1 MTVTRTSA
9 KRIRSVFDDAPQIAQ
24 YLGLEARKLA
34 RLLRAGRL
42 GAAVGSVVELTTGRN
57 PYYAFRLENRRYQ
70 LVSVGD
76 HELVVDTADAGI
88 SRTLLAYGVHEYRSS
103 TAFARELERLAAAID
118 GPVRVLE
125 VGANIGY
132 FCTIE
137 AGILGDRARIH
148 AVEPIPSNVALLE
161 HNLERN
167 GYADLADVE
176 RLAFGDEERTVEMRL
191 STHSNQHQ
199 VRAGSSAQ
207 DSVSASAMDGV
218 STATDGV
225 SAATGGV
232 SSTATLEG
240 GESDPVSVEQ
250 TTGNRYLA
258 DRDVDPASINVVRF
272 DVEGYEA
279 AVLEGLTDVLEAP
292 GPTVVYAELHP
303 LDLSPVSKTGI
314 VDRFATNGFE
324 VVSAVRTD
332 AAAGVPDARRWH
344 GLECDVESFD
354 DLRRAMAESDH
365 SIELI
370 ARK

>member
-1 MTVTRTSA
+1 MTATRTPA
-9 KRIRSVFDDAPQIAQ
+9 KRVRSVLDDAPQIAQ
-24 YLGLEARKLA
+24 FLGLETRKLA
-34 RLLRAGRL
+34 RLLRAGRP
-42 GAAVGSVVELTTGRN
+42 GAAVGSIAELATGRN
-57 PYYAFRLENRRYQ
+57 PYYAFRLEDRRYQ
-70 LVSVGD
+70 PVSVGD
-76 HELVVDTADAGI
+76 HELVVDTTDAGI

-103 TAFARELERLAAAID
+103 TAFERELERLAAAID

-176 RLAFGDEERTVEMRL
+176 RLAFGDEERPVEMQL

-199 VRAGSSAQ
+199 VRAGSTAT
-207 DSVSASAMDGV
+207 DSVSAAGGV
-218 STATDGV
+218 S
-225 SAATGGV
+225 SAADST
-232 SSTATLEG
+232 SSTATLED
-240 GESDPVSVEQ
+240 GESETVAVEQ

-272 DVEGYEA
+272 DVEGYES

-292 GPTVVYAELHP
+292 GPTVVYVELHP
-303 LDLSPVSKTGI
+303 LDLSSSAKAGVI
-314 VDRFATNGFE
+314 DRFATNGFE
-324 VVSAVRTD
+324 IVSAVRTD

>member
-1 MTVTRTSA
+1 MTATRTSA
-9 KRIRSVFDDAPQIAQ
+9 KRVRSVLDDAPQIAQ

-34 RLLRAGRL
+34 RLLRTGRI
-42 GAAVGSVVELTTGRN
+42 GAAVGSVAELATGRN
-57 PYYAFRLENRRYQ
+57 PYYAFRLEDRRYQ
-70 LVSVGD
+70 AVSVGD
-76 HELVVDTADAGI
+76 HELVVDTTDAGI

-103 TAFARELERLAAAID
+103 TVFERELERLTATVD
-118 GPVRVLE
+118 GPVCVLE

-132 FCTIE
+132 FCTME
-137 AGILGDRARIH
+137 AGILGGRARIH

-167 GYADLADVE
+167 GYAHLADVD
-176 RLAFGDEERTVEMRL
+176 RLAFGDEQRTVEMQL

-199 VRAGSSAQ
+199 VRA
-207 DSVSASAMDGV
+207 D
-218 STATDGV
+218 STAEDGV
-225 SAATGGV
+225 SARDGV
-232 SSTATLEG
+232 SSAAGGTSSTPTLDDAER
-240 GESDPVSVEQ
+240 ETISVEQ

-258 DRDVDPASINVVRF
+258 DCDIEPASINVVRF
-272 DVEGYEA
+272 DVEGYES

-303 LDLSPVSKTGI
+303 LDLSPESKAA
-314 VDRFATNGFE
+314 VVERFAANGFE

-332 AAAGVPDARRWH
+332 AAAGVSDARRWH